1 MSFYRPWSKALVV
14 RVLEKSF
21 AYPLIKR
28 RLEFLW
34 AKAGR
39 IQVSDLSNDFFLVR
53 FSDVDDYH
61 RAAFN
66 GPWKMFEY
74 YITVA
79 CWTPEFNEEAPIQRI
94 LTWVRLPK
102 LPIHFFNHTAV
113 TRIGNHIG
121 RTIRLDLA
129 TSEGARAR
137 YARVCVEVDLT
148 KPLLGKYMIGDRVFY
163 VEYECLENICFTCGM
178 YGHKMGSCPLSIDP
192 QPASAPAEVTLPT
205 DVVKEP
211 EADSGSWMTVRRRSK
226 GTANKQRPSATSA
239 KTETSAS
246 EANKGSRFTILK
258 PDKAANTHQHS
269 LDIRAPQQAAPPAKN
284 QAANSIHSMIDLA
297 NQIFPKD
304 GDKDGGSTTFPLG
317 DITNRDLPS
326 GKSQSGKSKLPTQHA
341 ETLFS
346 VPISYEDAIFEG
358 AKQILGAG
366 PTPRGTK
373 DKGKASRTNRSKTE
387 ATTSSKDKPK
397 VKSFAPRLLQR
408 KSQTIASS
416 QQIVGNGGRPPDV
429 VAQQL

>member
-1 MSFYRPWSKALVV
+1 MAFYKPWSKALVV

-34 AKAGR
+34 AKGGR

-53 FSDVDDYH
+53 FSDIADYH

-79 CWTPEFNEEAPIQRI
+79 CWTPEFNEEAPVQRI

-129 TSEGARAR
+129 TAEGARAR
-137 YARVCVEVDLT
+137 YARVCIEIDLS

-178 YGHKMGSCPLSIDP
+178 YGHKLNSCPVSLEP
-192 QPASAPAEVTLPT
+192 QPDSVPTEVALPT
-205 DVVKEP
+205 AVVPEP
-211 EADSGSWMTVRRRSK
+211 EADSGSWMTVSRRSK
-226 GTANKQRPSATSA
+226 GKANNQRPPNISGKGDPS
-239 KTETSAS
+239 SS
-246 EANKGSRFTILK
+246 VVNRGSRFTILQ
-258 PDKAANTHQHS
+258 PEKAATTQ
-269 LDIRAPQQAAPPAKN
+269 QQAQVSRLPTINVHPPTT
-284 QAANSIHSMIDLA
+284 QAEHSIHTMAEMA
-297 NQIFPKD
+297 NEIFSKD
-304 GDKDGGSTTFPLG
+304 GDKESHPNTFPLR
-317 DITNRDLPS
+317 DITNKTLSS
-326 GKSQSGKSKLPTQHA
+326 GNSKNGNSQAPMQHVGN
-341 ETLFS
+341 LFS
-346 VPISYEDAIFEG
+346 GPISYDNPIFVG
-358 AKQILGAG
+358 LQQVSGTG
-366 PTPRGTK
+366 PTQQGPK
-373 DKGKASRTNRSKTE
+373 AKGKSSRPPRAKTE
-387 ATTSSKDKPK
+387 SLTSSKDKPK
-397 VKSFAPRLLQR
+397 VKNFVPRDTQR
-408 KSQTIASS
+408 KTQVTNSS
-416 QQIVGNGGRPPDV
+416 QQMIEFGGGRPPDS
-429 VAQQL
+429 VAQ